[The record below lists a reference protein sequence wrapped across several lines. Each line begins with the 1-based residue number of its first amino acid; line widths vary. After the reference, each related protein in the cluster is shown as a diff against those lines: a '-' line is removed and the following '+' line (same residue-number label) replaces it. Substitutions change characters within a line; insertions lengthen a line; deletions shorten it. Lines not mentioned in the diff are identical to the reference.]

1 MKRNR
6 AKAVRNEFIV
16 LAFALVITGFLLL
29 FESFGFL
36 GGISRL
42 WPIFS
47 LIIGIGLIMLLK
59 NQEDAGL
66 LWLGSLMIMLSLFF
80 FYLNFTS
87 WKQLA
92 RLWPVFIAIFGL
104 AFLFCYLINKNRA
117 ILITSLFTILLSIA
131 FILIFSLS
139 IKLWP
144 VSLII
149 AGIFLYII
157 SKFNNKNG

>member
-6 AKAVRNEFIV
+6 ARVVKNEFAV
-16 LAFALVITGFLLL
+16 LASALVITGFLLL
-29 FESFGFL
+29 FESFGYL
-36 GGISRL
+36 NGISRL
-42 WPIFS
+42 WPVFS
-47 LIIGIGLIMLLK
+47 LIIGIGLIMLFK
-59 NQEDAGL
+59 NQEDTGL

-92 RLWPVFIAIFGL
+92 RLWPVFIAVFGL
-104 AFLFCYLINKNRA
+104 AFLFCYFINKNRA
-117 ILITSLFTILLSIA
+117 VLMASLFTILLSIA

-139 IKLWP
+139 VKLWP

-149 AGIFLYII
+149 AGIFIYFI
-157 SKFNNKNG
+157 SKYND